1 MKPDQAGMTP
11 EHGTAALPVRSD
23 SDLSLNATGRTLFH
37 PRVLA
42 LLAGLVS
49 GLLAFGL
56 GEALHDWFAPKL
68 VPQMLSGAEVMRP
81 THQTLA
87 TAAARNGAVAF
98 ALLGG
103 PGVLSG
109 ASRRPGPPVGP
120 PRLRRGAVGPDP
132 GISHGSSPATRL
144 DRAILPASTVAV
156 LR

>member
-103 PGVLSG
+103 
-109 ASRRPGPPVGP
+109 AW
-120 PRLRRGAVGPDP
+120 
-132 GISHGSSPATRL
+132 GSFWG
-144 DRAILPASTVAV
+144 
-156 LR
+156 